1 MSDNDPNDPN
11 DPNDRLTSKQVSEL
25 FGIADGTLGFW
36 RNQRQWD
43 KSLPRFHKLRR
54 KVFYVRS
61 EIEEDLKGVC
71 V

>member
-1 MSDNDPNDPN
+1 MPMTDK
-11 DPNDRLTSKQVSEL
+11 DPNDRLTSKQVADE
-25 FGIADGTLGFW
+25 FYIADGTLAYW

-61 EIEEDLKGVC
+61 EIEEDLKGVT